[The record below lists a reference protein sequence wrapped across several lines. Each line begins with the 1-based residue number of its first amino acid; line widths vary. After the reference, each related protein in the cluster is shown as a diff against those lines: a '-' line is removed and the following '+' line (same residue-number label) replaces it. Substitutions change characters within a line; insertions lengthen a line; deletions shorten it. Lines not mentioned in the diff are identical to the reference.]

1 MAKDIVIVGGG
12 SAGWMTAAYLS
23 KALDRMDSIRVV
35 ESPRVKSIGVGEAT
49 FSTVKLFFDF
59 LELDERDWM
68 PPTNASYKMG
78 IRFVGW
84 RRDGGHF
91 YHPFQRYEV
100 VDGYNL
106 GEWWLRLQDGRR
118 GGEEA
123 AHPEPFDYACF
134 TVPALCDHLR
144 SPRHLDGRVFD
155 ERVQGFYSEAGGPAN
170 KVLVEHRVQYP
181 YAYHFDAGLLADFLR
196 GYAVRRGVEHL
207 ADEVLDVQLGADGS
221 IDHLVTAEH
230 GAIRADLFVD
240 CTGFRGLLVNQA
252 LGEPF
257 ISFGDSLLCD
267 RAVALQVPVD
277 ASVRGIEPFTTATAL
292 GAGWAWNI
300 PLYNRLGTG
309 YVYSSAH
316 ASPAE
321 AEATLRR
328 QVGPAAEGC
337 AANHVKMRIGR
348 CRNSWVKN
356 CVAIGLASG
365 FVEPLESTGIFF
377 IQHGIEELVR
387 HLPNGNPD
395 EQVVRSYNR
404 IVGDCIDGVR
414 DFLVLH
420 YVASDRDDTEFWRAT
435 KRVIRMPD
443 SLADR
448 FALWQRR
455 LPDPKSIN
463 PYFHGFES
471 YSYSVMLLGLSAR
484 KAASLPVLE
493 HVDERRALAAFRA
506 VRERT
511 ARLLATLPSCYE
523 YLTHLRSE
531 SSAAAG
537 RRRSR
542 RRAASEGTAV
552 ALERAGGE
560 RGAGGGEG
568 GQQPQA

>member
-1 MAKDIVIVGGG
+1 
-12 SAGWMTAAYLS
+12 
-23 KALDRMDSIRVV
+23 
-35 ESPRVKSIGVGEAT
+35 
-49 FSTVKLFFDF
+49 
-59 LELDERDWM
+59 
-68 PPTNASYKMG
+68 
-78 IRFVGW
+78 
-84 RRDGGHF
+84 
-91 YHPFQRYEV
+91 
-100 VDGYNL
+100 
-106 GEWWLRLQDGRR
+106 
-118 GGEEA
+118 
-123 AHPEPFDYACF
+123 
-134 TVPALCDHLR
+134 
-144 SPRHLDGRVFD
+144 
-155 ERVQGFYSEAGGPAN
+155 
-170 KVLVEHRVQYP
+170 
-181 YAYHFDAGLLADFLR
+181 
-196 GYAVRRGVEHL
+196 
-207 ADEVLDVQLGADGS
+207 
-221 IDHLVTAEH
+221 
-230 GAIRADLFVD
+230 
-240 CTGFRGLLVNQA
+240 
-252 LGEPF
+252 
-257 ISFGDSLLCD
+257 
-267 RAVALQVPVD
+267 
-277 ASVRGIEPFTTATAL
+277 
-292 GAGWAWNI
+292 
-300 PLYNRLGTG
+300 
-309 YVYSSAH
+309 
-316 ASPAE
+316 
-321 AEATLRR
+321 
-328 QVGPAAEGC
+328 
-337 AANHVKMRIGR
+337 MRIGR

-484 KAASLPVLE
+484 KAASLPV
-493 HVDERRALAAFRA
+493 RA